1 MCEVFIK
8 CVRLSWGCEV
18 IIEFLRSPLGIWG
31 DYQLCEIVIK
41 CVCEVVI
48 NFYEVIIRNVKYVVI
63 TCVRLSSGVCD
74 HNNLLGCHQLCEL
87 VFRCMGSSS
96 QIVRSAASSSDFE
109 GVIKYVRSS

>member
-1 MCEVFIK
+1 M
-8 CVRLSWGCEV
+8 RLSWGCEV

-96 QIVRSAASSSDFE
+96 QIVRSAASSYDFE
-109 GVIKYVRSS
+109 GVIKCVRSS